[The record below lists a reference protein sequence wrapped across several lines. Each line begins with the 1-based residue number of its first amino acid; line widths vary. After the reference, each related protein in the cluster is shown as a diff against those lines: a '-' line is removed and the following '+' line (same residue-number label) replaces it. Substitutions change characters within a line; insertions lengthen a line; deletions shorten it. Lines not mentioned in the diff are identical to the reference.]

1 MSRPFTASSGTS
13 TRRSLALGLAA
24 IGAVVVLTSTGCRRP
39 VFSPNED
46 RSQYDRFDQAR
57 DTRTQTLIE
66 DEFGRKVPNLRKRLV
81 HTE

>member
-1 MSRPFTASSGTS
+1 MSRPLTAHSGTR
-13 TRRSLALGLAA
+13 TRPLLMLGLAV
-24 IGAVVVLTSTGCRRP
+24 IGAVVILASSGCRRP

>member
-1 MSRPFTASSGTS
+1 MSRLLGTTS
-13 TRRSLALGLAA
+13 RFAQPRQAALVLCGIALLAL
-24 IGAVVVLTSTGCRRP
+24 TGCRP
-39 VFSPNED
+39 GVFGPNED

-57 DTRTQTLIE
+57 DTRVQTLIE